1 MIDLEI
7 LRRKAKKGISFP
19 KQTPRWVDL
28 FGTRCLAIGFYRG
41 EEKRILFIAEKP
53 TSGFHNGYK
62 IFKFILSLEARCYE
76 LPFTG
81 QVDLGTEL
89 FPKGFYV

>member
-19 KQTPRWVDL
+19 KQTPKWVYL

-53 TSGFHNGYK
+53 TSGFHNGHK

-76 LPFTG
+76 LRFSG
-81 QVDLGTEL
+81 QIDLGTEQ
-89 FPKGFYV
+89 FSKGFYV

>member
-19 KQTPRWVDL
+19 KQIPQCVDL

-41 EEKRILFIAEKP
+41 EEKRILFIAEKS
-53 TSGFHNGYK
+53 TSGFHNGHK

-81 QVDLGTEL
+81 QIDLGTEK
-89 FPKGFYV
+89 FSKGFYV

>member
-7 LRRKAKKGISFP
+7 LRRKAKKGITFP
-19 KQTPRWVDL
+19 KQTPRWIDL

-41 EEKRILFIAEKP
+41 EEKRILFIADKP
-53 TSGFHNGYK
+53 TSGFHNGHK
-62 IFKFILSLEARCYE
+62 IFKFIFSLEARCYE

-81 QVDLGTEL
+81 QIDLGTEQ
-89 FPKGFYV
+89 FSKGFYV

>member
-7 LRRKAKKGISFP
+7 LRRKAKRGISFP
-19 KQTPRWVDL
+19 KQSPQLVDL

-76 LPFTG
+76 LPFRG
-81 QVDLGTEL
+81 QIDLGTEK
-89 FPKGFYV
+89 FSKGFYV

>member
-7 LRRKAKKGISFP
+7 LRRKAKKGITFP
-19 KQTPRWVDL
+19 KQTPRWIDL

-41 EEKRILFIAEKP
+41 EEKRILFIADKP

-81 QVDLGTEL
+81 QIDLGTEQ
-89 FPKGFYV
+89 FSKGFYV

>member
-19 KQTPRWVDL
+19 KQTPRWIDL

-41 EEKRILFIAEKP
+41 EEKRILFIA
-53 TSGFHNGYK
+53 
-62 IFKFILSLEARCYE
+62 
-76 LPFTG
+76 
-81 QVDLGTEL
+81 
-89 FPKGFYV
+89 

>member
-1 MIDLEI
+1 MINIEI
-7 LRRKAKKGISFP
+7 LRRKAKRDISFP
-19 KQTPRWVDL
+19 KQTQQFVEL
-28 FGTRCLAIGFYRG
+28 FGVRCLAIGFYRG

-53 TSGFHNGYK
+53 TSGFHNGHK

-81 QVDLGTEL
+81 QIDLGTEQ
-89 FPKGFYV
+89 FSKGFYV

>member
-1 MIDLEI
+1 MIDIEI
-7 LRRKAKKGISFP
+7 LRRRAKRGISFP
-19 KQTPRWVDL
+19 KQTPQFVEL
-28 FGTRCLAIGFYRG
+28 FGVKCLAIGFLRG
-41 EEKRILFIAEKP
+41 DERRVLFIAEKP
-53 TSGFHNGYK
+53 TPKFHNGHK
-62 IFKFILSLEARCYE
+62 IFKFISPLQNCCYE

>member
-1 MIDLEI
+1 MINLEI

-19 KQTPRWVDL
+19 KQIPQRVEL
-28 FGTRCLAIGFYRG
+28 FDVRCLAIGFIRVD
-41 EEKRILFIAEKP
+41 EKRVLFIAERP
-53 TSGFHNGYK
+53 EPIFHNGHK
-62 IFKFILSLEARCYE
+62 IIKFSPLLESRCYE

-89 FPKGFYV
+89 FPRGFYV

>member
-1 MIDLEI
+1 MIDIEI
-7 LRRKAKKGISFP
+7 LRRRAKRGISFP
-19 KQTPRWVDL
+19 KQTPQFVEL
-28 FGTRCLAIGFYRG
+28 FGVRCLA
-41 EEKRILFIAEKP
+41 
-53 TSGFHNGYK
+53 NC
-62 IFKFILSLEARCYE
+62 CYE

>member
-1 MIDLEI
+1 MIDIEI

-19 KQTPRWVDL
+19 KQTPRLVDL

-53 TSGFHNGYK
+53 TSGFHNGHK

-81 QVDLGTEL
+81 QIDLGTEK
-89 FPKGFYV
+89 FSKGFYV

>member
-1 MIDLEI
+1 MIDIEI

-19 KQTPRWVDL
+19 KQTPQWVEL
-28 FGTRCLAIGFYRG
+28 FGVRCLVIGFYRG
-41 EEKRILFIAEKP
+41 DERRVLFLAEKP
-53 TSGFHNGYK
+53 TPKFHSGHK
-62 IFKFILSLEARCYE
+62 IFRFILSLEARCYE

-89 FPKGFYV
+89 FPKGFYI

>member
-1 MIDLEI
+1 MIDIEI
-7 LRRKAKKGISFP
+7 LRRKAKNGIRFP
-19 KQTPRWVDL
+19 KQTPQWVDL

-41 EEKRILFIAEKP
+41 EEKRILLIAEKP
-53 TSGFHNGYK
+53 TSGFHNGHK

-81 QVDLGTEL
+81 QIDLGTEQ
-89 FPKGFYV
+89 FSKGFYV

>member
-19 KQTPRWVDL
+19 KQTPRWIDL

-53 TSGFHNGYK
+53 KSGFHNGHK

-81 QVDLGTEL
+81 QVDLGTEQ
-89 FPKGFYV
+89 FSKGFYV

>member
-89 FPKGFYV
+89 FPKGFYL